1 MDRRR
6 FLQLGGAGA
15 ATLMVPGALASTAR
29 RRPNI
34 ILLVSDDQG
43 YGDVGSY
50 GCKDIPTPHI
60 DGIGAG
66 GVRFTDAYVTCPL
79 CSPSRAG
86 MLTGRYQ
93 QRFGHEFNTGKPKRM
108 LRDRIG
114 LAATELTL
122 GDTLG
127 DAGYATGVVGKWH
140 LGMNPEHHPRRRG
153 FDEFFGFLAG
163 GHPYFERAKVGNN
176 PIFRGTQQVR
186 EPRYLTTALGQEGA
200 AFVRRWKK
208 KPFFLYLPFN
218 APHKPME
225 APQAYLD
232 RFQGISDPRRRTYA
246 AMVSAMDDAIG
257 AVLKAVRDTG
267 QEQDTLVIFLSD
279 NGGATEANASSNGPL
294 RAHKGALYEGGV
306 RVPFMASWKGRLPA
320 NKVVRQPVSALDIY
334 PTVLAAAGARGP
346 GATVLDGINLLPH
359 LGIDGA
365 TPKPLPDR
373 PLFWRLGQRS
383 AMRHG
388 KWKLVQ
394 RRDRPVELYDLTT
407 DLGESND
414 LAGQKPAVVNRLQA
428 TMASWQGMMGSPRW
442 KPEGGGKR
450 NKAGGMRKGGG
461 LRRRRMR
468 KGGARGRKQL

>member
-1 MDRRR
+1 MNRRQ
-6 FLQLGGAGA
+6 FLQMGGAGA
-15 ATLMVPGALASTAR
+15 ASLLVPGTGISAR
-29 RRPNI
+29 GRSPNI

-43 YGDVGSY
+43 YADVSSY

-60 DGIGAG
+60 DSIGAG

-108 LRDRIG
+108 MRERIG

-122 GDTLG
+122 GDALS
-127 DAGYATGVVGKWH
+127 DAGYATGIVGKWH

-176 PIFRGTQQVR
+176 PIYRGMNQVR
-186 EPRYLTTALGQEGA
+186 EPRYLTTAIGAEAA
-200 AFVRRWKK
+200 AFVHRWRK
-208 KPFFLYLPFN
+208 KPFFLYVPFN

-225 APQAYLD
+225 APQSYLD
-232 RFQGISDPRRRTYA
+232 RFSGIADVKRRSYA
-246 AMVSAMDDAIG
+246 AMVAAMDDAIG
-257 AVLKAVRDTG
+257 AVLKAVKETG
-267 QEQDTLVIFLSD
+267 LEQDTLIFFLSD
-279 NGGATEANASSNGPL
+279 NGGATGANASDNGPL

-306 RVPFMASWKGRLPA
+306 RVPFMVSWKGKLPA
-320 NKVVRQPVSALDIY
+320 NRVVRQPISALDIF
-334 PTVLAAAGARGP
+334 PTALAAAGARPP

-359 LGIDGA
+359 LSGESPA
-365 TPKPLPDR
+365 PLPDR
-373 PLFWRLGQRS
+373 PLFWRLGQRH

-394 RRDRPVELYDLTT
+394 RRARPAELYDLSA

-414 LAGQKPAVVNRLQA
+414 LAAAQPAVVSRLKA
-428 TMASWQGMMGSPRW
+428 TMASWQSMMGSPRW
-442 KPEGGGKR
+442 KPKADGQGQGRRKRGGGMPGR
-450 NKAGGMRKGGG
+450 MRKRGRGG
-461 LRRRRMR
+461 LRRRKR
-468 KGGARGRKQL
+468 L